1 MQNQIHNYQ
10 ILVSPCF
17 STYGSLGSGD
27 FGGLHSDK
35 GFSGN
40 SHSHPILPARAD
52 QAADLA
58 KLPDLSRRM
67 GLGFHEF
74 GRSVCFPRNER
85 TDNGGEET
93 HGVTRKAEI
102 DVDTMLQNLQLS
114 ESEREGMV
122 LPTGERESLPE
133 VKWMAM
139 PKHLTARTSVNNR

>member
-1 MQNQIHNYQ
+1 
-10 ILVSPCF
+10 
-17 STYGSLGSGD
+17 
-27 FGGLHSDK
+27 
-35 GFSGN
+35 
-40 SHSHPILPARAD
+40 
-52 QAADLA
+52 
-58 KLPDLSRRM
+58 M